1 MRSFHDRNKI
11 RRLTTMHRS
20 GDTTDSGI
28 ARSTTPRKSFSMAV
42 LILVFA
48 ALLSATPILAQ
59 ETTAHAPF
67 SESAPTFDGFIA
79 EDPVGRLGLEYLTP
93 PEPIVEPEDPA
104 ERAHVRVDSGGGGLD
119 LPFDVDLE
127 PTTSVAPWQERVKR
141 RWHFVLVALAGA
153 LLFGYSLGRSGF
165 SKLKRWRQ
173 LTGPIVKGVAKEKRE
188 HATDRDGAPVVA
200 LWVEDSFVSELIGD
214 LATDHG
220 LLPKPIK
227 SPKSL
232 GRSSLVCAFVAGW
245 ESGVDAVLP
254 DRRRGG
260 RLSHTVG
267 LLLNEA
273 TRSQVWTAVAR
284 GAVACRV
291 GAVDLDHAQDVLR
304 RLHGVALH
312 DGPGGLP
319 SWVMS
324 AIAGDLARSG
334 DPPIAEMGRLFQW
347 LGASMK
353 GRAGSSVVVHVKRG
367 GFVLLERSRRGFRK
381 EAIPE
386 ASRHLPAIHLSS
398 SIQTPKS
405 IHAVRMVPAAPFL
418 LAWVQMISGELD
430 GANRAEQ
437 LESLLRELQLA
448 QIPR

>member
-1 MRSFHDRNKI
+1 MSSGGI
-11 RRLTTMHRS
+11 RS
-20 GDTTDSGI
+20 GRGERASSI
-28 ARSTTPRKSFSMAV
+28 AFIWV
-42 LILVFA
+42 LGC
-48 ALLSATPILAQ
+48 ALIGAPILAQ

-93 PEPIVEPEDPA
+93 PEPIAEPADPA
-104 ERAHVRVDSGGGGLD
+104 LRTRASADSGGGGFD

-127 PTTSVAPWQERVKR
+127 PSTSVSPWRERIKR

-153 LLFGYSLGRSGF
+153 LLFGYSIGRSAF

-173 LTGPIVKGVAKEKRE
+173 LTGPIVKGVAKKRD
-188 HATDRDGAPVVA
+188 HATDPDGAPVVA
-200 LWVEDSFVSELIGD
+200 LWIEDTFVGELIGD

-220 LLPKPIK
+220 LLPKAIS

-245 ESGVDAVLP
+245 ESGVDSVLP

-319 SWVMS
+319 AWVMS

-334 DPPIAEMGRLFQW
+334 DPPISEMGRLFQW
-347 LGASMK
+347 LGASVK
-353 GRAGSSVVVHVKRG
+353 GRAGSSVVVYVKRG
-367 GFVLLERSRRGFRK
+367 GFVLLERNRRGFRK

-398 SIQTPKS
+398 SVQSPKS

-430 GANRAEQ
+430 GANKAEE
-437 LESLLRELQLA
+437 LERLLRELQLA

>member
-1 MRSFHDRNKI
+1 M
-11 RRLTTMHRS
+11 L
-20 GDTTDSGI
+20 
-28 ARSTTPRKSFSMAV
+28 P
-42 LILVFA
+42 LA
-48 ALLSATPILAQ
+48 APCAAQ
-59 ETTAHAPF
+59 ETTAHAPY
-67 SESAPTFDGFIA
+67 SESAPTFDGFID

-93 PEPIVEPEDPA
+93 PEPVAEPQDPA
-104 ERAHVRVDSGGGGLD
+104 LRAHARSDTAVRSALD
-119 LPFDVDLE
+119 LPFDVDFD
-127 PTTSVAPWQERVKR
+127 PDRGATTYTEQLRS
-141 RWHFVLVALAGA
+141 RWPLLAIAALAFLG
-153 LLFGYSLGRSGF
+153 LGYALGRS
-165 SKLKRWRQ
+165 SLSRWKRWRKAR
-173 LTGPIVKGVAKEKRE
+173 GPVVKESSRRSLAGSS
-188 HATDRDGAPVVA
+188 DGSPQVA
-200 LWVEDSFVSELIGD
+200 LWVEDPFVAELIDD

-220 LLPKPIK
+220 LRARRID
-227 SPKSL
+227 SPRAL
-232 GRSSLVCAFVAGW
+232 GRASLVCAFVAGW

-267 LLLNEA
+267 LLLTEA

-312 DGPGGLP
+312 DGPSGLP

-347 LGASMK
+347 LGATVK
-353 GRAGSSVVVHVKRG
+353 GRANSCVMVQLKRG
-367 GFVLLERSRRGFRK
+367 GFVLLERDRRGFRK

-386 ASRHLPAIHLSS
+386 NLRHLPAIHLSS
-398 SIQTPKS
+398 SIQSPQS
-405 IHAVRMVPAAPFL
+405 MHAVRLVPAAPFL

-430 GANRAEQ
+430 GRAKGER
-437 LESLLRELQLA
+437 LEELMKELQLA
-448 QIPR
+448 GVSQ